1 MKYRN
6 SSNLVNMRML
16 CMLRLAP
23 VPNDVTATNDL
34 AEGEETD
41 HLGGGNA
48 DESQFLV
55 AHVANPIDKRLRRR
69 EEVPELG
76 GVAERIDQ
84 RLVV

>member
-1 MKYRN
+1 
-6 SSNLVNMRML
+6 ML
-16 CMLRLAP
+16 CMLRFAS
-23 VPNDVTATNDL
+23 VSNEVAATNDL
-34 AEGEETD
+34 ADGEETD
-41 HLGGGNA
+41 HLSGGNA

-55 AHVANPIDKRLRRR
+55 AHVANPIDKGLRRR